1 MITCVNVGCRNQS
14 YSVGDM
20 CDFCRVAKYKS
31 AALDKESE
39 DSPIPPDPLFGDASL
54 NKRTVDI
61 PVAQCVLCKKL
72 FKDIGP
78 VKQSLCPSCI
88 GDAPPAKTMCGSSP
102 TALNVE
108 DAPRDEQLKGINQQI
123 WEADVRLEEDAII
136 KAGGAMTRNDLF
148 LIAQQMCNES
158 LLLMRKRNVEYAP
171 ENDPLANLRVFRMVS
186 VCQEIHNCFSRL
198 KRFAMA
204 DLKGEDKPMTDEQVR
219 NAENDLLNF
228 AILFRA
234 MRIQCAGGK
243 Q

>member
-1 MITCVNVGCRNQS
+1 MIKRFSCSSAHCLNTALMDDAKVVHPFLCDVCRTERANE
-14 YSVGDM
+14 
-20 CDFCRVAKYKS
+20 RT
-31 AALDKESE
+31 
-39 DSPIPPDPLFGDASL
+39 IPPDPLFGDGSL
-54 NKRTVDI
+54 NK
-61 PVAQCVLCKKL
+61 
-72 FKDIGP
+72 
-78 VKQSLCPSCI
+78 
-88 GDAPPAKTMCGSSP
+88 CGSLAPSP

-108 DAPRDEQLKGINQQI
+108 DAPREQLKNINQQI